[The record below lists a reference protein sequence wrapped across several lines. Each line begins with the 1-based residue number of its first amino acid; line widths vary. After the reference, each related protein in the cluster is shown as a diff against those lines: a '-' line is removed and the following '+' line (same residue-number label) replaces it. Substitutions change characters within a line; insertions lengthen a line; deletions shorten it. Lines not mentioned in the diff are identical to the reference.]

1 MPLESPTHTHMA
13 LSRRLPLLLLLSLVA
28 AMTAVTGTAPE
39 VIVTKCYPPPT
50 PTVNGSGGLL
60 PLLDALPS
68 AAARTGFASLGA
80 GGALARGFCFGDP
93 APDPC
98 LRCLS
103 DAGRKTTGQCGD
115 ASRRA
120 GFLND
125 GCFLGYADTNASSSA
140 RADDDIGAVTF
151 SGDAVPRLDDADVQ
165 KLVTVAQSLV
175 PRSANGQLPAVNAT
189 ATASNGDTVRV
200 LAQCATDRAATECA
214 RCLRDSA
221 LQMAR
226 SWGAAAGAV
235 QGSVAAVLGSNCYL
249 RFEISAPPL
258 PLGEQTRRM
267 IKENVALTVCIAIIF
282 LLVVA
287 VMALAACVVGMRM
300 GIQAWNAAVAAAAAA
315 QGN

>member
-1 MPLESPTHTHMA
+1 MA
-13 LSRRLPLLLLLSLVA
+13 LSRRLLLLLSLVA

-50 PTVNGSGGLL
+50 PTGTTSEVIVTRCYPPPTPTVNGSGAFRGSLL

-103 DAGRKTTGQCGD
+103 DAGRKIVDQCGD
-115 ASRRA
+115 AGRRA

-151 SGDAVPRLDDADVQ
+151 FGDAVPRLDDADVQ

-175 PRSANGQLPAVNAT
+175 PRSANGQLPTVNAT

-200 LAQCATDRAATECA
+200 LAQCATDRAVAECA
-214 RCLRDSA
+214 QCLRDSA
-221 LQMAR
+221 LHIAR
-226 SWGAAAGAV
+226 SWEPAAGDV

-258 PLGEQTRRM
+258 PLGEHTRRL
-267 IKENVALTVCIAIIF
+267 IKENVALTA
-282 LLVVA
+282 
-287 VMALAACVVGMRM
+287 
-300 GIQAWNAAVAAAAAA
+300 
-315 QGN
+315 